1 MSNEK
6 KEQIKKFKG
15 DILALTLV
23 LTITFS
29 VWLFFYIGG
38 NRREGCE
45 AVILRDGIELGRYS
59 LAEDDIITVRGENE
73 SYNLILISKGSV
85 QVSDADCPDKLC
97 IRQRSI
103 SRNGESII
111 CLPHKLIIMIESP
124 EESDMDAVTN

>member
-6 KEQIKKFKG
+6 KKQLKKFEG
-15 DILALTLV
+15 DIFAVALV
-23 LTITFS
+23 LTIAFS
-29 VWLFFYIGG
+29 VWLFFHFGG

-45 AVILRDGIELGRYS
+45 AVILQDGIEHGRYS
-59 LAEDDIITVRGENE
+59 LAEDDIITVRGENG

-111 CLPHKLIIMIESP
+111 CLPHKLVITIESP